1 MKPLLKLAE
10 SEKSAQLLAQE
21 IEKTRRR
28 VNALENVMIP
38 NYEETIKYIKMKLE
52 ENERAGTTRMMKV
65 KDMIAKKAIEERKRQ
80 DEAAQGK
87 NPVA

>member
-1 MKPLLKLAE
+1 
-10 SEKSAQLLAQE
+10 
-21 IEKTRRR
+21 
-28 VNALENVMIP
+28 
-38 NYEETIKYIKMKLE
+38 
-52 ENERAGTTRMMKV
+52 MMKV